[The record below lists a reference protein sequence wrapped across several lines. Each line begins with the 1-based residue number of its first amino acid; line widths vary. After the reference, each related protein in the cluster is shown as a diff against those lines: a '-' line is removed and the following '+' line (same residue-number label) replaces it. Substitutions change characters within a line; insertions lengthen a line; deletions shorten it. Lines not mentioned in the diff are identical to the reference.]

1 MGRVSTGVRGMK
13 LDGVDDQVVG
23 LISTQADSEDT
34 VMVIT
39 QEGFGKRSV
48 LDSYRTTNR
57 GAKGVKTMNV
67 TEKTGELV
75 AFKMVN
81 DNNDLVIINKSG
93 ITLRIH
99 VADIRVMGRV
109 TQGVRLI
116 NLDKRNDVIASV
128 CCVESDPEEEVEE
141 VIEGEELPEMTDT
154 DLNEADADADET
166 DADDENI
173 ES

>member
-1 MGRVSTGVRGMK
+1 
-13 LDGVDDQVVG
+13 
-23 LISTQADSEDT
+23 
-34 VMVIT
+34 
-39 QEGFGKRSV
+39 
-48 LDSYRTTNR
+48 
-57 GAKGVKTMNV
+57 MNV